1 MGNLVGNGALDGAGI
16 DWNLLRNGVDNAN
29 IPALLM
35 CLRQMTGDRSWLEPP
50 FAPKRGRGVDN
61 NDDGGLDEATGRRVR
76 DAAYDAISAWLMGK
90 PMAMPRPE
98 NDELAAMLAV
108 SMGEEVPPEYG
119 EIIAAWMKLDPPETS
134 CSLEGTKAIVIGGGI
149 SGIAAAVEMH
159 RRGADFLII
168 DKNEDFGGTWW
179 ENRYPGCGVDTPN
192 LTYTFSFQPN
202 DWANYFPMREEI
214 DAYIRDTARKHGLY
228 EQALFRTRVERA
240 EWVEAE
246 KCWIVTVVTPDGAKE
261 EHRANI
267 LFSAVG
273 LLNTPK
279 YPDIPGLET
288 FKGNVVHSSR
298 WPEELRLEGK
308 RVAVVGN
315 GASAMQ
321 IVPEIAD
328 RVSALTIFARSKQW
342 AAPFPQFRKAVPN
355 GIRYLTSVVP
365 LYRDWFE
372 QRLAWMFND
381 RLYRTLFRDPEW
393 AHPERSINLTNDRHR
408 EFYTQYIKDELGDR
422 QDLLPDLL
430 PDYPP
435 YLKRMLMDN
444 GWFRTM
450 TKPNVRLIPDRL
462 ARVDNGQLVAESGAE
477 AEADILVLA
486 TGFTASALL
495 SSYEVVGREGR
506 VLREYWDGDNVD
518 AYLGTLVPG
527 FPNMFILTGPHTGS
541 GHGGSMM
548 RTMENQIHYALSII
562 EQMQEQGASSVEVRE
577 AVYDRYRN
585 EVDEMHEKLL
595 WTHKGSDNWYR
606 NSRGRVTT
614 ITPWRNDKFW
624 RMTRRADENDLDF
637 GSRDEQASGKPSVAR
652 DAAVS

>member
-1 MGNLVGNGALDGAGI
+1 MASAAGDNLLEQARI
-16 DWNLLRNGVDNAN
+16 DWDRLRAGVEQAN

-35 CLRQMTGDRSWLEPP
+35 CLVQMRGERKWLADPY
-50 FAPKRGRGVDN
+50 APQRGRGVDN
-61 NDDGGLDEATGRRVR
+61 NDDGGLPPEIQAEIR
-76 DAAYDAISAWLMGK
+76 DAAFGAIAAWLKGA
-90 PMAMPRPE
+90 PLAIARPG
-98 NDELAAMLAV
+98 NDELANMLAV
-108 SMGEEVPPEYG
+108 SMSEEVPPEYG
-119 EIIAAWMKLDPPETS
+119 EIIASWMKLDPQEVEPT
-134 CSLEGTKAIVIGGGI
+134 LAGKRAIVIGGGI

-159 RRGADFLII
+159 RRGAEYLLLE
-168 DKNEDFGGTWW
+168 KNEEFGGTWW

-192 LTYTFSFQPN
+192 LTYTFSFEPN

-214 DAYIRDTARKHGLY
+214 DHYIRGTARKHGLY
-228 EQALFRTRVERA
+228 DRTRFGTKVERA
-240 EWVEAE
+240 EWIEAE
-246 KCWIVTVVTPDGAKE
+246 NCWEVTATNAAGEVE
-261 EHRANI
+261 RHRADL

-288 FKGNVVHSSR
+288 FAGPVIHSSR
-298 WPEELRLEGK
+298 WPKDMDLAGK

-321 IVPEIAD
+321 IVPEVAD
-328 RVSALTIFARSKQW
+328 RVAELTVFARSKQW
-342 AAPFPQFRKAVPN
+342 AAPFPQFRKAVPD
-355 GIRYLTSVVP
+355 GVRYLTALVP

-393 AHPERSINLTNDRHR
+393 PHQGRSINQTNDRHR
-408 EFYTQYIKDELGDR
+408 EFYTQYIREELGDR

-462 ARVDNGQLVAESGAE
+462 AKVEQGMLVAASGAT

-495 SSYEVVGREGR
+495 SSYEVVGRDGR

-518 AYLGTLVPG
+518 AFLGTLVAG
-527 FPNMFILTGPHTGS
+527 FPNLFVLTGPHTGS

-562 EQMQEQGASSVEVRE
+562 EQMESRGADSVEVRQE
-577 AVYDRYRN
+577 TYDSYRH
-585 EVDEMHEKLL
+585 EVDAMHEKLL
-595 WTHKGSDNWYR
+595 WSHKGSDNWYR

-614 ITPWRNDKFW
+614 ITPWRNDKYW
-624 RMTRRADENDLDF
+624 RMTRRADEEHLLFDADK
-637 GSRDEQASGKPSVAR
+637 ASEAR
-652 DAAVS
+652 P

>member
-1 MGNLVGNGALDGAGI
+1 MASAAGNELLERAPVDWDRLRAGV
-16 DWNLLRNGVDNAN
+16 NQAN

-35 CLRQMTGDRSWLEPP
+35 CLVQMTGDDKWLA
-50 FAPKRGRGVDN
+50 APYAPSRGRGVDN
-61 NDDGGLDEATGRRVR
+61 NDDGGLPPEIQLAVREA
-76 DAAYDAISAWLMGK
+76 AFEAIANWLKGT
-90 PMAMPRPE
+90 PLAIARPG
-98 NDELAAMLAV
+98 NDELAKMLAV
-108 SMGEEVPPEYG
+108 SMAEDVPPEYG
-119 EIIAAWMKLDPPETS
+119 EIIAAWMKLDPKEIAPT
-134 CSLEGTKAIVIGGGI
+134 LAGKKAIIIGGGI

-159 RRGADFLII
+159 RRGAEYLLLE
-168 DKNEDFGGTWW
+168 KNEEFGGTWW

-192 LTYTFSFQPN
+192 LTYTFSFEPN
-202 DWANYFPMREEI
+202 DWENYFPMRDEI
-214 DAYIRDTARKHGLY
+214 DAYIRKTARKHGLY
-228 EQALFRTRVERA
+228 ESTRFGTKVERA
-240 EWVEAE
+240 EWIEGENVWE
-246 KCWIVTVVTPDGAKE
+246 VTAVNSAGDRET
-261 EHRANI
+261 HRADL

-279 YPDIPGLET
+279 IPEIPGIET
-288 FKGNVVHSSR
+288 FAGPVIHSSC
-298 WPEELRLEGK
+298 WPEAIELSGK

-321 IVPEIAD
+321 IVPEVAD
-328 RVSALTIFARSKQW
+328 RVAELTVFARSKQW
-342 AAPFPQFRKAVPN
+342 AAPFPQFRKAVPD
-355 GIRYLTSVVP
+355 GVRYLTSLVP

-381 RLYRTLFRDPEW
+381 RLYRTLFRDPDW
-393 AHPERSINLTNDRHR
+393 PHPDRSINQTNDRHR
-408 EFYTQYIKDELGDR
+408 EFYTQYIQEELGDR

-462 ARVDNGQLVAESGAE
+462 ARVDDGTLVAASGAT
-477 AEADILVLA
+477 AEADILILA

-506 VLREYWDGDNVD
+506 VLREFWDGDNVD
-518 AYLGTLVPG
+518 AFLGTLVPG

-562 EQMQEQGASSVEVRE
+562 EQMEERGADAVEVRE
-577 AVYDRYRN
+577 DVYDSYRQ
-585 EVDEMHEKLL
+585 EVDAMHDRLL
-595 WTHKGSDNWYR
+595 WSHTGSDNWYR

-614 ITPWRNDKFW
+614 ITPWPNDKFW
-624 RMTRRADENDLDF
+624 RMTRRADEAHLKF
-637 GSRDEQASGKPSVAR
+637 EG
-652 DAAVS
+652 